1 MTSAKNER
9 VDYFET
15 RPHLATVI
23 MAGSGAVVCRERLG
37 GLLSFYY
44 RAVHRHARI
53 E

>member
-23 MAGSGAVVCRERLG
+23 MAEAAVVCRERLG

-44 RAVHRHARI
+44 RAVHRHGRI